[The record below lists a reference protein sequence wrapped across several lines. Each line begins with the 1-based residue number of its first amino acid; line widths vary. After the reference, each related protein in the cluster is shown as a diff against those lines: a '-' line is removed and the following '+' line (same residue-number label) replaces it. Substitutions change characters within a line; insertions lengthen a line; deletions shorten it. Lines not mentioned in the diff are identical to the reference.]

1 MVSFFA
7 DEDIFI
13 YIDDIIVCSEDFSD
27 LLAKLRKILSKARDK
42 RVRFGLRKCDFITF
56 KSKIEIL
63 GCIFQNFQRSIS
75 PDRIKAICSLLRP
88 KTLSEVRSFV
98 GSINFI
104 RDWIPNLASVL
115 EPISNLLRKTN
126 KIIWTAETE
135 TCFKEILKLISSN
148 IPLNLPDAKATILIS
163 TDASEVGLSGIIWE
177 QIEDCADGTPLIE
190 RKTRPLC
197 FYSKKFTDSQKNWP
211 TIQKEL
217 YAILATLTLSPLSSF
232 LLTKR
237 FTLFCDH
244 KNLSYL
250 ISAPEKNRIVTRWI
264 PILANFEFELVH
276 TAGEDNHFADLLSR
290 CFPEPSSVNPSIL
303 MCSST
308 VPDAV
313 EGRHL
318 MAEDSRLSSPQTS
331 HQPSGPVSNRAS
343 GATFQTSTQMMRQ
356 FDKDCE
362 GLSREEQVQLF
373 WDRKD
378 AFMEAHEQEQE
389 YINALEAEIK
399 ESTDEQLRLQL
410 ERDAAVA
417 LIEDDIEDQEFHDH
431 LRGNGLFIDEDGHMC
446 QLPSIDSDDEFRIY
460 MTDIPDHI
468 DLSSS
473 DESPILIVDDEHSP
487 MLEDLPS
494 IEAIGASYRLF
505 PHLIRDT
512 SEFLR
517 ISNSAATSAVISVS
531 SEDEDDLYEQF
542 LGESPKDTRL
552 FDNLGNELPGP
563 WNPPTNINI
572 NPRPNI
578 PLAPP
583 NFDHVGIHD
592 NAGYYSPCTDSALTD
607 EGPFD
612 IMIATLDD
620 SRAIEPEIDEDNLFA
635 ERLTIDPLSHNPLSS
650 SDSDLPEE
658 TSWTQIPDPSH
669 VFNDWL
675 KLLSQEQE
683 QATKDNDI
691 TMTTDTELISV
702 TANDKDYVLTWNHRK
717 KKFVIPDSLKR
728 HLLLTIHGS
737 TRAGHP
743 SKKDSV
749 SALMRSDYWWPNYLY
764 DMKSHVKNC
773 IPCQKTA
780 PAPELKLPS
789 SGNLWSDRPF
799 QCLHADVIGPLSP
812 DSEDYKYILVF
823 VCSFSRFSIL
833 VPLKVLNAQ
842 EVAYSILWNV
852 VGNYGIPSQILS
864 DNGPEFANAV
874 NKSLCLFL
882 NIEKKFSTPYFH
894 QSNGLVER
902 RHREVLQTLRRLL
915 IDLQAHSNWSTYIP
929 ITQLILNTRTSSI
942 TNFTPFELIVGSK
955 TDPRQLPL
963 QVIQNCTLDDH
974 LPQNSYV
981 DALKQKTS
989 TILNKWKE
997 AENSSNLKKRSL
1009 SSRNSATNKKLIDDI
1024 NQGDFVLKLSEH
1036 PSKTHGKWTG
1046 PYLVEDVSYHPS
1058 NCLVRNLITG
1068 ISVRCSLY
1076 HVKKCHTNHSE
1087 NVLQA
1092 YAATDSEE
1100 VVIDKIIDHD
1110 LTSPQDP
1117 KYLVRWLDGT
1127 TTWEG
1132 RSVENTAAY
1141 YAYRR
1146 KYIDEPP
1153 QARGLATARAN
1164 SKLDAAWK
1172 AQHHKSA
1179 PVVARNQHRMKTRNR
1194 TSH

>member
-1 MVSFFA
+1 
-7 DEDIFI
+7 
-13 YIDDIIVCSEDFSD
+13 
-27 LLAKLRKILSKARDK
+27 
-42 RVRFGLRKCDFITF
+42 
-56 KSKIEIL
+56 
-63 GCIFQNFQRSIS
+63 
-75 PDRIKAICSLLRP
+75 
-88 KTLSEVRSFV
+88 
-98 GSINFI
+98 
-104 RDWIPNLASVL
+104 
-115 EPISNLLRKTN
+115 
-126 KIIWTAETE
+126 
-135 TCFKEILKLISSN
+135 
-148 IPLNLPDAKATILIS
+148 
-163 TDASEVGLSGIIWE
+163 
-177 QIEDCADGTPLIE
+177 
-190 RKTRPLC
+190 
-197 FYSKKFTDSQKNWP
+197 
-211 TIQKEL
+211 
-217 YAILATLTLSPLSSF
+217 
-232 LLTKR
+232 
-237 FTLFCDH
+237 
-244 KNLSYL
+244 
-250 ISAPEKNRIVTRWI
+250 
-264 PILANFEFELVH
+264 
-276 TAGEDNHFADLLSR
+276 
-290 CFPEPSSVNPSIL
+290 
-303 MCSST
+303 
-308 VPDAV
+308 
-313 EGRHL
+313 
-318 MAEDSRLSSPQTS
+318 
-331 HQPSGPVSNRAS
+331 
-343 GATFQTSTQMMRQ
+343 
-356 FDKDCE
+356 
-362 GLSREEQVQLF
+362 
-373 WDRKD
+373 
-378 AFMEAHEQEQE
+378 
-389 YINALEAEIK
+389 
-399 ESTDEQLRLQL
+399 
-410 ERDAAVA
+410 
-417 LIEDDIEDQEFHDH
+417 
-431 LRGNGLFIDEDGHMC
+431 
-446 QLPSIDSDDEFRIY
+446 
-460 MTDIPDHI
+460 
-468 DLSSS
+468 
-473 DESPILIVDDEHSP
+473 
-487 MLEDLPS
+487 
-494 IEAIGASYRLF
+494 
-505 PHLIRDT
+505 
-512 SEFLR
+512 
-517 ISNSAATSAVISVS
+517 
-531 SEDEDDLYEQF
+531 
-542 LGESPKDTRL
+542 
-552 FDNLGNELPGP
+552 
-563 WNPPTNINI
+563 
-572 NPRPNI
+572 
-578 PLAPP
+578 
-583 NFDHVGIHD
+583 
-592 NAGYYSPCTDSALTD
+592 
-607 EGPFD
+607 
-612 IMIATLDD
+612 MIANN
-620 SRAIEPEIDEDNLFA
+620 RNYA
-635 ERLTIDPLSHNPLSS
+635 
-650 SDSDLPEE
+650 
-658 TSWTQIPDPSH
+658 
-669 VFNDWL
+669 
-675 KLLSQEQE
+675 
-683 QATKDNDI
+683 
-691 TMTTDTELISV
+691 
-702 TANDKDYVLTWNHRK
+702 LTWNHRK
-717 KKFVIPDSLKR
+717 KKFVISDSLKR

-799 QCLHADVIGPLSP
+799 QCLHADVIGPLAP
-812 DSEDYKYILVF
+812 DSEDYEYILVF

-833 VPLKVLNAQ
+833 VPLKILNAQ

-864 DNGPEFANAV
+864 DNGPEFANA
-874 NKSLCLFL
+874 
-882 NIEKKFSTPYFH
+882 FSTPYFH

-942 TNFTPFELIVGSK
+942 TNFTPFELIFGSK

-1024 NQGDFVLKLSEH
+1024 QQGDFVLKLSEH

-1058 NCLVRNLITG
+1058 NCLIRNLITG

-1100 VVIDKIIDHD
+1100 VVIDKLIDHD

-1132 RSVENTAAY
+1132 PSVENTAAY

-1153 QARGLATARAN
+1153 QARGPATARAN